1 METSR
6 PLTDRYHLAS
16 HIARGGMATVY
27 RAVDRRLDR
36 TVALKVLKPQ
46 FAGDADFED
55 RFRREAAT
63 GNPLILCV
71 HIPLHAPG
79 RSVGFG
85 CGHPE
90 WGAAT
95 DKNHRIERRPIWPER
110 HSAVTMD
117 FHREVFSSP
126 HLLGIFAGHIHRLS
140 TDVLHG
146 VPQVVAGA
154 NATGAHLVVEVL
166 PREAPEAPQPK
177 QPPGD

>member
-1 METSR
+1 MNAVFE
-6 PLTDRYHLAS
+6 
-16 HIARGGMATVY
+16 MAGV
-27 RAVDRRLDR
+27 
-36 TVALKVLKPQ
+36 KVLLIDNSTYEISPEQ
-46 FAGDADFED
+46 LAF
-55 RFRREAAT
+55 FRREAAT
-63 GNPLILCV
+63 GNPMILCV

-117 FHREVFSSP
+117 FHREVFASP

-166 PREAPEAPQPK
+166 PRETPEAPPSK